1 VGNFYTY
8 VKDLRPFGS
17 GTPVSYNFANL
28 ASALFQGEFVAW
40 DAAAKV
46 LVRYV
51 RTGSAGKLVGVS
63 RDSQA
68 GLQSLGNQAAL
79 SAAINPFSVWTTGVH
94 EMLGTAGETYTHG
107 IAVYMQGTDT
117 TAITSSQGAGGVQ
130 VGSVHLPDGA
140 VKTGA
145 VRVPI
150 LIDNFT
156 ETQV

>member
-1 VGNFYTY
+1 MGNFYTF
-8 VKDLRPFGS
+8 VKDLRPFGN
-17 GTPVSYNFANL
+17 GTPVSYNFVAL
-28 ASALFQGEFVAW
+28 ASPLFQGEFVAW
-40 DAAAKV
+40 DATVGV
-46 LVRYV
+46 LVRYL
-51 RTGSAGKLVGVS
+51 RTGSAGKLVGIT

-79 SAAINPFSVWTTGVH
+79 AAAINPFSVWTTGVH

-107 IAVYMQGTDT
+107 LAVYMQGTDT
-117 TAITSSQGAGGVQ
+117 TAITSSQAVTGVQ
-130 VGSVHLPDGA
+130 VGSVHLPDGTI
-140 VKTGA
+140 KLGA